1 MMIDVTIK
9 VDEERIA
16 EFYAMYA
23 NWLEAGSPTPLAQ
36 TGERRPWGSDDLE
49 EAKHV
54 WSKMGSPAQSLF
66 RVLLQSR
73 DPVPWQEL
81 AEALGPD
88 AEYDTVYGSFGWPA
102 RLAKEMGR
110 THPVKSKKTQEGQVY
125 WLDPVVRTVFG
136 KVMSGSGAEAG

>member
-23 NWLEAGSPTPLAQ
+23 NWLEAGSPIPIGQ
-36 TGERRPWGSDDLE
+36 TAERKPWGPDDIDQAE
-49 EAKHV
+49 HV
-54 WSKMGSPAQSLF
+54 WSKMGGPAQSLF

-73 DPVPWQEL
+73 DPVAWQEL

-88 AEYDTVYGSFGWPA
+88 AEYDTVYGTFGWPA
-102 RLAKEMGR
+102 RLAKEEGR
-110 THPVKSKKTQEGQVY
+110 THPVKSKKTPQGQIY
-125 WLDPVVRTVFG
+125 WLEPVVRTLFG
-136 KVMSGSGAEAG
+136 KVMSASRKEP